1 MYLQKNI
8 PTPSFGV
15 PPDARKDKIEELI
28 EDSNK
33 NVKVLSEEAISAAPD
48 FRTLKDAFLE
58 TNPMFQEML
67 KALEAFDSSMRG
79 GGHAPSK
86 YDQAVFAAV
95 RTMLRECLFTK
106 HAGMRKNQ
114 IERVYAW
121 YQEKNTKSPQGNSFA
136 VLKDNTP
143 ASRPLASSSPNRPRL
158 VASSHAPTRSKE
170 RRFSSFQEQEPQL
183 LETAGTPQ
191 LTDSPRPPPSVQGGL
206 KSIPPSERIKEFKMR
221 NLRVSQ
227 MLRQGISLSAIR
239 AAEEAV
245 KKRSAMHKS
254 PMLDDGLL
262 FVDTEQDKKIHELW
276 LRKREEEEM
285 ERKSEQEVQ
294 EAMAWWAMN
303 RAKVEE
309 EIARRQESVR
319 FASQTASL
327 HARPTS
333 STAPSAKA
341 SAHPPTSPTVYSG
354 IDSDSDEEGVEV
366 IEDLIPAQPLPE
378 KFLKVPQLKSPYDGL
393 RQAYTPAGWPQDSL
407 ARPIS
412 ARLAGHDPTG
422 SHLFSSPSSRAHL
435 GFSSS
440 ARPHTAGARVAAHI
454 SAYDEAKGVPLPQQT
469 KGDPIQL
476 HGFFSPHSSRPTSS
490 YRQSQAPTVRQLSA
504 RPRSDRP
511 SSAVSSRAA
520 QLTEVDRIKRAFA
533 KTKIS
538 CPLNVIEKALVVP
551 EDRSHP
557 LFPISSHRL
566 LSSSP
571 FFSSSLFPLPSS
583 FTSCLLLPLHHLLVS
598 SISAVSSGRT
608 QSVLR
613 CFPDP
618 AGVSSATPCWQRRRR
633 RARGR
638 REARP
643 RERRGRRKSK
653 EQPTWQYAAEDGEG

>member
-15 PPDARKDKIEELI
+15 APDARKDKLDELI
-28 EDSNK
+28 ENSNK
-33 NVKVLSEEAISAAPD
+33 NVKVLSDEAITAAPD
-48 FRTLKDAFLE
+48 LRSLKDAFLE

-67 KALEAFDSSMRG
+67 HALETFDASMRG
-79 GGHAPSK
+79 EGQVPSK

-106 HAGMRKNQ
+106 NAGMRKNQ
-114 IERVYAW
+114 IERVYSW
-121 YQEKNTKSPQGNSFA
+121 YQEKNSKNPQGNSFA
-136 VLKDNTP
+136 VLKDSTP
-143 ASRPLASSSPNRPRL
+143 AAKPLASSSPTRPKPST
-158 VASSHAPTRSKE
+158 ASAPSMRVKE
-170 RRFSSFQEQEPQL
+170 RRFSSFQEQEL
-183 LETAGTPQ
+183 LPTEAAAVLQ
-191 LTDSPRPPPSVQGGL
+191 QTDSPRAPHSTQEGL
-206 KSIPPSERIKEFKMR
+206 KAIPPSERIKEFKMR
-221 NLRVSQ
+221 NLRLSQ
-227 MLRQGISLSAIR
+227 MLRQGIPLSSIR

-262 FVDTEQDKKIHELW
+262 FIDTEQDKKIHELW

-285 ERKSEQEVQ
+285 ERRSEKEVQ

-303 RAKVEE
+303 RAKIEE
-309 EIARRQESVR
+309 EVARRQESVR

-341 SAHPPTSPTVYSG
+341 SAHPPSSPTVYSG
-354 IDSDSDEEGVEV
+354 IDSDSDDEGVEV

-412 ARLAGHDPTG
+412 ARLAGHDPAG
-422 SHLFSSPSSRAHL
+422 NHLFSSPSNKNL
-435 GFSSS
+435 LTFSSS
-440 ARPHTAGARVAAHI
+440 SRPHTAGARVAAHI
-454 SAYDEAKGVPLPQQT
+454 SAYDEAKGIPQQS
-469 KGDPIQL
+469 KGEGKGEHIQL

-504 RPRSDRP
+504 RPRTDRP
-511 SSAVSSRAA
+511 SSAVSSRAV

-551 EDRSHP
+551 EDRSYAKC
-557 LFPISSHRL
+557 LEM
-566 LSSSP
+566 
-571 FFSSSLFPLPSS
+571 LPRPGWN
-583 FTSCLLLPLHHLLVS
+583 L
-598 SISAVSSGRT
+598 I
-608 QSVLR
+608 
-613 CFPDP
+613 PDP
-618 AGVSSATPCWQRRRR
+618 VLAEKKKATK
-633 RARGR
+633 GKK
-638 REARP
+638 
-643 RERRGRRKSK
+643 GGKTK
-653 EQPTWQYAAEDGEG
+653 GKKGKKKK